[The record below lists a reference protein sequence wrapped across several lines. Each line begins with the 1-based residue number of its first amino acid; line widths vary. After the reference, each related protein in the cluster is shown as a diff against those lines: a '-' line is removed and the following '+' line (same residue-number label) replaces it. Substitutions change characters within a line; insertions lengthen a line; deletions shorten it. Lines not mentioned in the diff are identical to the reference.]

1 MHSLSPKVRSFHPE
15 LSSLLFTEFVNG
27 VLVPVKILF
36 FFFPHFFAD
45 DKVSDLIQ
53 NSFQYLPLFCFSI
66 LNERICPRS
75 RHNALYQCS
84 EYFSFS

>member
-36 FFFPHFFAD
+36 FFSLISLLMIKSQTLSRIPSNTFHCFAFPF
-45 DKVSDLIQ
+45 
-53 NSFQYLPLFCFSI
+53 
-66 LNERICPRS
+66 
-75 RHNALYQCS
+75 
-84 EYFSFS
+84 